1 MDFSAMQISSFNK
14 MLASKAPV
22 PGGGGASA
30 LAASLGAALGSMVA
44 NLTLGKKKYAQ
55 YEEELSAI
63 MTELEELRLSCEKLM
78 EEDALAFE
86 PLSRAYSIPKDDP
99 NRAEE
104 MERCLHLAAQPP
116 VELLRLAC
124 RGILIHERLE
134 KIGSVLAISD
144 VGTGVIMFWAALYGA
159 AMNVRV
165 NTKLMTDRVYAEKLN
180 SEVDELMS
188 EHWKIAERVYENVWE
203 RLK

>member
-1 MDFSAMQISSFNK
+1 MSISEMKIHEFNEI
-14 MLASKAPV
+14 LASKAPI

-44 NLTLGKKKYAQ
+44 NLTVGKKKYAQ
-55 YEEELSAI
+55 YESEHMAFLDELEGLRIRAEELIA
-63 MTELEELRLSCEKLM
+63 
-78 EEDALAFE
+78 EDAAAFE

-99 NRAEE
+99 GRDEE
-104 MERCLHLAAQPP
+104 MERCLRLAAEPP
-116 VELLRLAC
+116 MEILRLAC

-134 KIGSVLAISD
+134 QTGSVLAISD
-144 VGTGVIMFWAALYGA
+144 VGTGVIMFWAAMYGA

-165 NTKLMTDRVYAEKLN
+165 NTRLMRDREYAEKLN
-180 SEVDELMS
+180 AEVESLMNS
-188 EHWKIAERVYENVWE
+188 HWKIADKVYENVWE